1 MVTARSIYREALPIM
16 LLSAAGGLFAGTV
29 LGHETMRNA
38 IETVP
43 GLLLM
48 LPAIMA
54 MRGNVFGAVGARLAT
69 GLHQGL
75 IEPEIRV
82 QERAVAVLKAAAIN
96 SVVTA
101 VFIASVSW
109 TIVTL
114 LGLGEASL
122 IRLLGIALIATVLSG
137 ITLITI
143 LIAALYIGYRRGI
156 DPDVIFGP
164 VVTTSGDIFEVL
176 YLAVAVGIIG
186 VIL

>member
-1 MVTARSIYREALPIM
+1 MVTARSIYREALPVM

-29 LGHETMRNA
+29 LGHDTMRHA

-75 IEPEIRV
+75 IEPELKV
-82 QERAVAVLKAAAIN
+82 QDRIVTVLKAAAIN
-96 SVVTA
+96 SVLTA
-101 VFIASVSW
+101 VFIATTSYA
-109 TIVTL
+109 IVTL

-122 IRLLGIALIATVLSG
+122 LQLLGIALIATVLSG
-137 ITLITI
+137 FTLIT
-143 LIAALYIGYRRGI
+143 LLLAALYIGYRRGI

-164 VVTTSGDIFEVL
+164 VVTTAGDIFEIV